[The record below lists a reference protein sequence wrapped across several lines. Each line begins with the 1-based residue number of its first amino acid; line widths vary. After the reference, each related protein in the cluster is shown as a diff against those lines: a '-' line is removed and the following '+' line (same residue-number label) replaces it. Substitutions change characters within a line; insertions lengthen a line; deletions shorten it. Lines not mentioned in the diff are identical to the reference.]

1 LAQTRLEVQKAL
13 DLRLTALLNQVETF
27 I

>member
-1 LAQTRLEVQKAL
+1 M
-13 DLRLTALLNQVETF
+13 DLKIKV